1 VANPFS
7 SFHWCLKLPGLF
19 PSSSFPFPFLSHPRK
34 GALAMPSFRHTTTPP
49 SPSMLCVGPPLEHD
63 ALLCRLLCSFSL
75 SRPSLLPRCLHLCRG
90 GKRERERKRRD
101 EMRLSLNGQSI
112 VKLASFT
119 GGHAVFSIQA
129 CPELAGMFH
138 SWHACIRPPIPVV
151 KTYSNLHH

>member
-1 VANPFS
+1 VWVPRS
-7 SFHWCLKLPGLF
+7 SMMLCSAGCSALSVCQDP
-19 PSSSFPFPFLSHPRK
+19 PSSP
-34 GALAMPSFRHTTTPP
+34 GAFIFA
-49 SPSMLCVGPPLEHD
+49 
-63 ALLCRLLCSFSL
+63 
-75 SRPSLLPRCLHLCRG
+75 G
-90 GKRERERKRRD
+90 GRERERKRRD

-138 SWHACIRPPIPVV
+138 SWHACIRPPIPMV